1 MQIIAQCKRNLF
13 IVSYNRKCCQRP
25 VAVKQVAFIYVLL
38 TISILNKPIL
48 TFIKKR
54 RGVNSLIQALGTLI
68 WKSSYAPACPA
79 HNEQDITETGN
90 FYTQIKQP
98 HTRLPKFV
106 LRYKELFTL
115 LCHFRIFFCAKVTF
129 IFVFH
134 FLQRYKILR
143 FPLYRGTKKIEKIFL
158 LQKNRGLKRTNPILV
173 EAIARR
179 MLEIREQNGHTQEY
193 LAHNTHLKIWDYES
207 MQKSP
212 SLESIA
218 RFCTFYALSLS
229 DFFAPITFPQD
240 LK

>member
-115 LCHFRIFFCAKVTF
+115 LCHFRIFFCTKVTF

-134 FLQRYKILR
+134 FCKDTKSFD
-143 FPLYRGTKKIEKIFL
+143 FPFIGELKRLKKIFFCK
-158 LQKNRGLKRTNPILV
+158 KNRGLKRTNPILV

-179 MLEIREQNGHTQEY
+179 MREIREQNGHTQEF

-218 RFCTFYALSLS
+218 RFCAFYTLSLS

-240 LK
+240 SM